1 MKINGTYIHTRGVSP
16 DEAKLMQRA
25 VVHYQVVRAL
35 VREHLRKELVE
46 SGTEDNSNEKIRTD
60 E

>member
-1 MKINGTYIHTRGVSP
+1 MTINGTYIH
-16 DEAKLMQRA
+16 AKGTQPNELALMQRA

-46 SGTEDNSNEKIRTD
+46 SGMEDNSNEKIRTD
-60 E
+60 